1 MVKFIRARSPT
12 VAQLKENSG
21 KKKIKAWTTG
31 NSEAKSGETRCYRCN
46 EHYIS
51 DCIKSDAEIQVLV
64 DEGEVEALIPLKE
77 VIKHKVKY
85 LMSKANGDDGQGNRG
100 GRGGRGCGN
109 GRGGHGDQSSTTET
123 TSIAVTP
130 VIPDT
135 VLAAKEPPF
144 KKVSALRWELCS
156 ITGT

>member
-1 MVKFIRARSPT
+1 
-12 VAQLKENSG
+12 
-21 KKKIKAWTTG
+21 
-31 NSEAKSGETRCYRCN
+31 
-46 EHYIS
+46 
-51 DCIKSDAEIQVLV
+51 
-64 DEGEVEALIPLKE
+64 
-77 VIKHKVKY
+77 
-85 LMSKANGDDGQGNRG
+85 MSKANGDDGQGNRG
-100 GRGGRGCGN
+100 GRGRGN
-109 GRGGHGDQSSTTET
+109 GRGGRGDQSSTTET

>member
-1 MVKFIRARSPT
+1 V
-12 VAQLKENSG
+12 
-21 KKKIKAWTTG
+21 
-31 NSEAKSGETRCYRCN
+31 
-46 EHYIS
+46 
-51 DCIKSDAEIQVLV
+51 KSDTEIQILV

-85 LMSKANGDDGQGNRG
+85 LMSKANGDDGQGGRG

-109 GRGGHGDQSSTTET
+109 GRGDQSSTAET